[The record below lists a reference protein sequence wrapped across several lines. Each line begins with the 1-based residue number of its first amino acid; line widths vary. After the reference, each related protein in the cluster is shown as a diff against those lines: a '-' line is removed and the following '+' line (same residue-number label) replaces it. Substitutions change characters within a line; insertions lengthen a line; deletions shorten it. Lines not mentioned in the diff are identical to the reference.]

1 MATPASPTYEKFK
14 EELKVAIL
22 RRPQSSAPVG
32 TTMVNIRSETSMP
45 NLIVWSL
52 FNLDW
57 KIGGDTIVAQAYA
70 STAKCLNI

>member
-1 MATPASPTYEKFK
+1 MATPASPTYEKLK

-22 RRPQSSAPVG
+22 GRPQSSAPVG

-52 FNLDW
+52 FNLPGLCGLHPSYE
-57 KIGGDTIVAQAYA
+57 I
-70 STAKCLNI
+70 